1 MIPGLATT
9 PATQQKEKTMLD
21 IVTTTPKA
29 IENCRNRGGDM
40 WSTHHDI
47 SDVSLYERFA
57 KFRPVPIEAVLP
69 VGDGIEE
76 PQRMD
81 GFSALQNKAT
91 GNVIDV
97 TPFKGSYTLKP
108 HDLLMAE
115 QAQTIQRSELPLGN
129 VEVVDRI
136 FEEGV
141 RVHRTIYFHDLANAL
156 GTTTNGEKDV
166 VRCRLDVFNS
176 VDKSWAFQI
185 FSGAY
190 RDLCRNTLVFGG
202 EKAYHQ
208 KKKHVGSMST
218 EAMTEKAVMGLDMW
232 ANQSEQMRLWQDR
245 KMTEG
250 QFVDILK
257 TTLCKKESKAAKH
270 EGLAESVAVNE
281 RRLNYLLERFAEE
294 RKELGETLWAGY
306 NALTHWATHLPD
318 AREKGRDEKK
328 RFDRNNAVR
337 QLISGEAWQSLETKK
352 AEEYA

>member
-1 MIPGLATT
+1 
-9 PATQQKEKTMLD
+9 MLD

-29 IENCRNRGGDM
+29 VENCKAQGGDI

-47 SDVSLYERFA
+47 SDVSLYENFA

-81 GFSALQNKAT
+81 GFSALQNRAT

-108 HDLLMAE
+108 HDLLMKE
-115 QAQTIQRSELPLGN
+115 QADKVLQSKLPLGN
-129 VEVVDRI
+129 IEVVDRI

-141 RVHRTIYFHDLANAL
+141 RVHRTIYFHDLAHGL
-156 GTTTNGEKDV
+156 GTTTSGKRDV
-166 VRCRLDVFNS
+166 VRCRLDIFNS

-218 EAMTEKAVMGLDMW
+218 EAMAEKAIMGLDMW
-232 ANQSEQMRLWQDR
+232 ANQSDQMKLWQDS
-245 KMTEG
+245 KLTEG
-250 QFVDILK
+250 QFVDMLK
-257 TTLCKKESKAAKH
+257 TTLCKKDSKAAKH

-294 RKELGETLWAGY
+294 RRELGETLWAGY

-318 AREKGRDEKK
+318 AREKGRAEKK

-337 QLISGEAWQSLETKK
+337 QLIAGEAWQSLEGKK
-352 AEEYA
+352 AEADA

>member
-1 MIPGLATT
+1 
-9 PATQQKEKTMLD
+9 MLD

-29 IENCRNRGGDM
+29 IENCKARGGDI

-47 SDVSLYERFA
+47 SDVSLYENFA

-76 PQRMD
+76 PQRME
-81 GFSALQNKAT
+81 GFSALQNRAT

-97 TPFKGSYTLKP
+97 TPFRGSYTLKP

-115 QAQTIQRSELPLGN
+115 QAEQITRSELPVGN

-141 RVHRTIYFHDLANAL
+141 RVHRTIYFHDLISNI
-156 GTTTNGEKDV
+156 GKESDM

-176 VDKSWAFQI
+176 VDKSWSFQI

-218 EAMTEKAVMGLDMW
+218 DAMTEKAIMGLDMW
-232 ANQSEQMRLWQDR
+232 ANQSEQMKLWQQA
-245 KMTEG
+245 KLTEK
-250 QFVDILK
+250 QFVEMLK
-257 TTLCKKESKAAKH
+257 ETICRKNTKAANH
-270 EGLAESVAVNE
+270 EGLAESVSVNE

-294 RKELGETLWAGY
+294 RRELGETMWAGY

-318 AREKGRDEKK
+318 ARDKGRAEKK
-328 RFDRNNAVR
+328 RFDRNNQVR
-337 QLISGEAWQSLETKK
+337 QIITGPDWLYFEGLAGRKEMAVQ
-352 AEEYA
+352 